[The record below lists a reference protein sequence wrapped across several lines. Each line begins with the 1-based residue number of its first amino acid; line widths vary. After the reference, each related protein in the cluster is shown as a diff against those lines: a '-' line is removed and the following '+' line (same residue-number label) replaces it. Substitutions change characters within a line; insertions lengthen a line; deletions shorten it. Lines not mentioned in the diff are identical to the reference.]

1 VKFCY
6 VDESGTGSEPIA
18 TMVGILVDYRRMHI
32 TKSEW
37 AGLLQSLS
45 DFTGQQIAEL
55 HTADFYSGNGVWRG
69 MDGPQRSRIIS
80 LIFEWISERKHR
92 IVYTSV
98 NKELY
103 FKSRASDE
111 MPKEINTIWKYL
123 GFHLVL
129 AIQRYSQPEK
139 GNKGHTVLTF
149 DNEEREEKRFI
160 QLIKTP
166 PEWSDEYY
174 AKEKPKSD

>member
-1 VKFCY
+1 
-6 VDESGTGSEPIA
+6 
-18 TMVGILVDYRRMHI
+18 
-32 TKSEW
+32 
-37 AGLLQSLS
+37 
-45 DFTGQQIAEL
+45 
-55 HTADFYSGNGVWRG
+55 
-69 MDGPQRSRIIS
+69 MDRPQRSRIIS
-80 LIFEWISERKHR
+80 LIFEWISERKHQ
-92 IVYTSV
+92 IVYTSI
-98 NKELY
+98 NKELC
-103 FKSRASDE
+103 FKRRASDE

-166 PEWSDEYY
+166 PESSDEYY
-174 AKEKPKSD
+174 AKEKTEVSLTKLWMFHILEIQKIFH